1 MTMPLM
7 VMSPSSTK
15 PVLVLS
21 LDFDLTGL
29 EPSLV
34 KIWGIDELLHTLLEV
49 CPAHK
54 DKVEIKC
61 MGSVGGKTPI
71 EPKLYLF
78 FSNLRHMEQ
87 DKFDVMRFVQL

>member
-1 MTMPLM
+1 M
-7 VMSPSSTK
+7 VMSPSSIK
-15 PVLVLS
+15 PILVLS
-21 LDFDLTGL
+21 LNFGLTGL

-61 MGSVGGKTPI
+61 MGSVGEKTPT

-78 FSNLRHMEQ
+78 FSNLRYIEQ
-87 DKFDVMRFVQL
+87 DEVDVMCFVHL

>member
-7 VMSPSSTK
+7 VMSPSSAK

-21 LDFDLTGL
+21 FDFGLTGL

-61 MGSVGGKTPI
+61 IGSAGGKTPI

-78 FSNLRHMEQ
+78 FSNLRHIEY
-87 DKFDVMRFVQL
+87 DRVDVMCFVHL